1 MPHNENHSNGIRQAT
16 TDAQMPVALV
26 TGAARRIGR
35 QLALA
40 MASRNLAVAIHHRQ
54 STAAADQLVHEIQ
67 AAGGTAIAV
76 QADFRDPE
84 TAAQSLFSEAAK
96 LGPVRVL
103 INNASVFDDQPLQTI
118 NTTHCSDQLAVNLLG
133 PLFLTQQFAKQ
144 LPANS
149 TGHVINVLDW
159 RALRPQSRWLVYT
172 AAKAALAAATRTL
185 ALQLAP
191 VIQVNAIAP
200 GAILPPDDLPEWH
213 AERAKHTIP
222 LQRPGSPEELVRAAN
237 FLLDSRFITG
247 EILHVTGGEELQ

>member
-1 MPHNENHSNGIRQAT
+1 MNHHENRPPGILQPAT
-16 TDAQMPVALV
+16 VAQPPVALV

-40 MASRNLAVAIHHRQ
+40 LARRNLAVAIHHNQ
-54 STAAADQLVHEIQ
+54 SAAAAAALVHEIQ
-67 AAGGTAIAV
+67 DSGGTAIAI

-84 TAAQSLFSEAAK
+84 TAAQLIFHHAAK
-96 LGPVRVL
+96 LGPVHVL

-118 NTTHCSDQLAVNLLG
+118 HTPHCNNQLAVNLLA
-133 PLFLTQQFAKQ
+133 PLFLTQQFANQ

-149 TGHVINVLDW
+149 PGHVINILDW

-213 AERAKHTIP
+213 AERAKHSIP
-222 LQRPGSPEELVRAAN
+222 LQRTGSPEELVRAVN

-247 EILHVTGGEELQ
+247 EILHVSGGEELQ